1 MATVTPR
8 EEGDVYDPEK
18 ERELYASLYTKK
30 MPIAGIGYNPDTME
44 ANNPEEQ
51 GLLDQSRAEEGEDE
65 REWYEPLDQFPA
77 YGAGL
82 LAAGASMMRQSGWRD
97 VPITQDEMIG
107 HAIPAGMEAYYNQKI
122 MNQQEDADI
131 AKAQNEQRT
140 AEDEA
145 GDELENE
152 QAFLLAL
159 NTSQLRMK
167 LPNKEWRELKAYL
180 LGLYK
185 HKPEKAYEILK
196 EISMPKEKEKTS
208 VLKPVLRPDGS
219 MEYAYITPGEE
230 PEYTGLKTGGV
241 SEVDKEAES
250 LRRFEATHGL
260 KVDTLGFNQEQA
272 VQNQQNWVKSFEQK
286 GDESEANRNERIRM
300 NDHKILQDGVR
311 NKYTVQQIEN
321 QVEQYREMAKRRGIE
336 FDASLDLK
344 KAILNFRKASWKK
357 DYDYKEKIDGKTHEQ
372 RIKEFE
378 HKIAQDGIN
387 NDFTTERIAND
398 IKEFSESMDL
408 KKKHFTKTHELKEQI
423 FGWQVDDSIKKF
435 KEQKSQFNQ
444 KLTADEYRFGE
455 THKHRMSESTR
466 KQGNANRNYKQG
478 LVEHLA
484 LIQQRGKQNGYAEEK
499 IAQAQKRF
507 LQSQD
512 EFASGDQFRRMQHDA
527 TVENRSAVLAQKL
540 VEYEYK
546 ISRDDK
552 GDLRKDT
559 EWKQELLEYQNK
571 LVQQELSATHW
582 DKNFQL
588 KKDIFA
594 ADVAHKKLKL
604 ATEGRQAPQTLT
616 GDAAREW
623 AADNPDFEL
632 PKQTGM
638 PVLRINKHGE
648 FDSLDWIKD
657 VKYTDSQMSS
667 MARVQEKWMDSPE
680 IRGGRKMVRL
690 ARSLRALADNKTGVS
705 EFAMVYKFMKS
716 LDETST
722 VLASEFRNAREAG
735 LSAFDALELWGDKQF
750 TGKQLDETQKFEIVE
765 AVRTVAYQRMNDIND
780 MRTSMIARLV
790 EEGIRKEDAEKMVP
804 NALQGYFDD
813 YPYEGTTG
821 LGDSGGTGGTGGLED
836 MANNKY
842 VPPEATVGRT
852 MR

>member
-1 MATVTPR
+1 MGTGSRYNDDLLAAMQYPP
-8 EEGDVYDPEK
+8 EGIPID
-18 ERELYASLYTKK
+18 ASGRAK
-30 MPIAGIGYNPDTME
+30 NPKQQT
-44 ANNPEEQ
+44 
-51 GLLDQSRAEEGEDE
+51 LLDQLEEEEEEEEGKEEGKGEDE

-97 VPITQDEMIG
+97 TPITQNEMIG
-107 HAIPAGMEAYYNQKI
+107 HAIPAGMEAYYNQEI
-122 MNQQEDADI
+122 MNRQEDADI
-131 AKAQNEQRT
+131 AEAQNEQRT

-145 GDELENE
+145 EDELENE

-159 NTSQLRMK
+159 NTSRLRMK

-196 EISMPKEKEKTS
+196 EISMPKETEKKS
-208 VLKPVLRPDGS
+208 VLKSAVGPDGK
-219 MEYAYITPGEE
+219 MQLVHVTEGKDPIW
-230 PEYTGLKTGGV
+230 TGLATGEATGL
-241 SEVDKEAES
+241 EKEANIES
-250 LRRFEATHGL
+250 RFVRKHELAE
-260 KVDTLGFNQEQA
+260 DRLGFDEEQA
-272 VQNQQNWVKSFEQK
+272 AIKKSQWTQSFDYKEGEDK
-286 GDESEANRNERIRM
+286 LNRNERVRM
-300 NDHKILQDGVR
+300 NEHKILQDGVR

-321 QVEQYREMAKRRGIE
+321 QALQHREMAKRRGIE
-336 FDASLDLK
+336 FDASMDLK
-344 KAILNFRKASWKK
+344 KAILNFRKESWKK
-357 DYDYKEKIDGKTHEQ
+357 EYNYKEKVDGKTHEQ

-387 NDFTTERIAND
+387 NDFTADRIAND
-398 IKEFSESMDL
+398 IKEFSESMNL
-408 KKKHFTKTHELKEQI
+408 KKEHFTKTHKLKEDI
-423 FGWQVDDSIKKF
+423 FGWQVDDSIKKYNT
-435 KEQKSQFNQ
+435 QKNQFN
-444 KLTADEYRFGE
+444 KTLATTEYRYE
-455 THKHRMSESTR
+455 KDYKYKVSESAR
-466 KQGNANRNYKQG
+466 KQGNAKRNYDQG
-478 LVEHLA
+478 IVEHLA
-484 LIQQRGKQNGYAEEK
+484 LIQQRGKQNEYSEEK
-499 IAQAQKRF
+499 IALAQRKF
-507 LQSQD
+507 LESQSQYKD
-512 EFASGDQFRRMQHDA
+512 DKEFRDLQHFA
-527 TVENRSAVLAQKL
+527 NVENRSAVLAQKL

-559 EWKQELLEYQNK
+559 EWKQKLVEYQNK
-571 LVQQELSATHW
+571 LIQQELGAEHW
-582 DKNFQL
+582 DKTHEL
-588 KKDIFA
+588 KREIFA
-594 ADVAHKKLKL
+594 ADVEHKRLKL
-604 ATEGRQAPQTLT
+604 TTEGHQAPQTLT

-657 VKYTDSQMSS
+657 VKYTDSQLSS

-750 TGKQLDETQKFEIVE
+750 TGKQLDDDQKFEIVE

-780 MRTSMIARLV
+780 MRTSMIDRLV
-790 EEGIRKEDAEKMVP
+790 EEGVRVEDAEKMVP
-804 NALQGYFDD
+804 NALQGYFDQ
-813 YPYEGTTG
+813 YPYTGTTG
-821 LGDSGGTGGTGGLED
+821 LGDSGGTGGTGELED

-842 VPPEATVGRT
+842 VPPEATAGRT
-852 MR
+852 MK

>member
-1 MATVTPR
+1 MANSLLALNSA
-8 EEGDVYDPEK
+8 EENEQMGYRVPLSDEAK
-18 ERELYASLYTKK
+18 AEL
-30 MPIAGIGYNPDTME
+30 
-44 ANNPEEQ
+44 EEQ
-51 GLLDQSRAEEGEDE
+51 KKAEEGEDE

-97 VPITQDEMIG
+97 TPITQNEMIG
-107 HAIPAGMEAYYNQKI
+107 HAIPAGMEAYYNQEI
-122 MNQQEDADI
+122 MNRQEDADI
-131 AKAQNEQRT
+131 AEAQNEQRT

-145 GDELENE
+145 EDELENE

-159 NTSQLRMK
+159 NTSRLRMK

-208 VLKPVLRPDGS
+208 VLKPVQRPDGS
-219 MEYAYITPGEE
+219 MEYTYITPGEE

-241 SEVDKEAES
+241 SEVEKEAES

-286 GDESEANRNERIRM
+286 GNESEANRNERIRM
-300 NDHKILQDGVR
+300 NDHKIMNDGVR

-321 QVEQYREMAKRRGIE
+321 QVQQYREMAKRRGFE
-336 FDASLDLK
+336 FDTTLDLK
-344 KAILNFRKASWKK
+344 KAILNFRKESWKK
-357 DYDYKEKIDGKTHEQ
+357 DYNYKEKVDGKTHEQ

-387 NDFTTERIAND
+387 NGFTADRIAND
-398 IKEFSESMDL
+398 IKQFSESL
-408 KKKHFTKTHELKEQI
+408 NVKKAHFTKTHELKVKI
-423 FGWQVDDSIKKF
+423 FDWQVDDSIKKYD
-435 KEQKSQFNQ
+435 EQKNQFN
-444 KLTADEYRFGE
+444 KTLATTEYRYE
-455 THKHRMSESTR
+455 KDYKYKVSESAR
-466 KQGNANRNYKQG
+466 KQGNANRNYDQG
-478 LVEHLA
+478 IVEHLA
-484 LIQQRGKQNGYAEEK
+484 LIQQRGKQNEYSEEK
-499 IAQAQKRF
+499 IAQAQRKF
-507 LQSQD
+507 LQSQHQYKD
-512 EFASGDQFRRMQHDA
+512 DKEFRELQHFA
-527 TVENRSAVLAQKL
+527 NVENRSAVLAQKL

-559 EWKQELLEYQNK
+559 EWKQKLVEYQNK
-571 LVQQELSATHW
+571 LIQQELGAEHW
-582 DKNFQL
+582 DKTHEL
-588 KKDIFA
+588 KREIFA
-594 ADVAHKKLKL
+594 ADVEHKRLKL
-604 ATEGRQAPQTLT
+604 TTEGHQAPQTLT

-657 VKYTDSQMSS
+657 VKYTDSQLSS

-750 TGKQLDETQKFEIVE
+750 TGKQLDDDQKFEIVE

-780 MRTSMIARLV
+780 MRTSMIDRLV
-790 EEGIRKEDAEKMVP
+790 EEGVRVEDAEKMVP
-804 NALQGYFDD
+804 NALQGYFDQ
-813 YPYEGTTG
+813 YPYTGTTG
-821 LGDSGGTGGTGGLED
+821 LGDSGGTGGTGELED

-842 VPPEATVGRT
+842 VPPEATAGRT
-852 MR
+852 MK